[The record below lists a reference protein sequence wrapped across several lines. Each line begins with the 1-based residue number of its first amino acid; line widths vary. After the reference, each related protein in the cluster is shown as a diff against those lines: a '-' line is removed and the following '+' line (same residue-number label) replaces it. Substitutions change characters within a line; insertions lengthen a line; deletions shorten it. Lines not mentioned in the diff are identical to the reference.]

1 MCRFV
6 TNIICNKTIHAK
18 RRIEN
23 NELWG
28 NFLCAAEKRGLNQ
41 SDVADYLGITRGAYG
56 MYEIGRRK
64 IDVDTL
70 VKLCRFF
77 EVTPNEVLGFEE

>member
-1 MCRFV
+1 MNYGEIF
-6 TNIICNKTIHAK
+6 
-18 RRIEN
+18 
-23 NELWG
+23 
-28 NFLCAAEKRGLNQ
+28 CALRKKRGLNQ

-56 MYEIGRRK
+56 MYEIGRCK

-77 EVTPNEVLGFEE
+77 EVTPNQVLGFEEEP

>member
-1 MCRFV
+1 MNYGEIF
-6 TNIICNKTIHAK
+6 
-18 RRIEN
+18 
-23 NELWG
+23 
-28 NFLCAAEKRGLNQ
+28 CALRKKRGLNQ

-77 EVTPNEVLGFEE
+77 EVTPNEVLGFEECSKGARSCIAALRLV

>member
-1 MCRFV
+1 MSRG
-6 TNIICNKTIHAK
+6 
-18 RRIEN
+18 
-23 NELWG
+23 ELEIMNYG
-28 NFLCAAEKRGLNQ
+28 EIFCALRKKRGLNQ

-77 EVTPNEVLGFEE
+77 EVTPNQVLGFEEEP

>member
-1 MCRFV
+1 MSRGEQKKMNYGEIF
-6 TNIICNKTIHAK
+6 
-18 RRIEN
+18 
-23 NELWG
+23 
-28 NFLCAAEKRGLNQ
+28 CALRKKRGLDQ

-56 MYEIGRRK
+56 MYEIGPRK

-77 EVTPNEVLGFEE
+77 EVTPNQVLGFEEEP